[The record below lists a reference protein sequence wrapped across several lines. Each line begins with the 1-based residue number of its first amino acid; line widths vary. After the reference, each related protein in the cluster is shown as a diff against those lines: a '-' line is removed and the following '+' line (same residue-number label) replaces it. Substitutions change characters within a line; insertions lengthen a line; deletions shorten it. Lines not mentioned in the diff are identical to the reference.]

1 MNKYL
6 DFFLCISLNSLHF
19 DKQYQT
25 EFTLDILVDLILFK
39 FAFSE
44 VSGVRIWNDYCIRL
58 MSSVLIWSL
67 EVDVVLVYVQFA
79 LVVAVDLAFVGAQQ
93 LSRFFFELRH

>member
-6 DFFLCISLNSLHF
+6 DCFLCISLNSLHF

-25 EFTLDILVDLILFK
+25 EFTLDMLVDLILFK

-44 VSGVRIWNDYCIRL
+44 VSGVRI
-58 MSSVLIWSL
+58 
-67 EVDVVLVYVQFA
+67 
-79 LVVAVDLAFVGAQQ
+79 
-93 LSRFFFELRH
+93 